1 MFQNVFES
9 ALAESMFHLQPP
21 LPSAALRA
29 WLRSTLTHPSVRMD
43 GGSHERLFRVSV
55 AGLCSQLLRATPVA
69 SAVVALPGT
78 KLAALSA
85 LLRDVRLREEA
96 SRIDKAVAV
105 FYSSLPPGEAARLRA
120 ATLAAAADVP
130 RPPVDALVREHLQMP
145 SGHLAPPPQGA
156 GRRSL
161 GLVRVYD
168 AAGVVRF
175 EYTVAVAGHTAFD
188 ELAGEEEARR
198 ETARAAGQGG
208 AGDGGGGGSG
218 SGSGGGGGGA
228 AFPLPTADA
237 GADGED
243 MGRVTALGGNWY
255 APHRVAVRESLRLPP
270 PEWWTGGAL
279 DAVPATS
286 SLTATPPARGGAV
299 ARIARRP
306 STASSAS
313 SRHSRASTMP
323 F

>member
-9 ALAESMFHLQPP
+9 ALAESMFRLQPP

-43 GGSHERLFRVSV
+43 GGSHERLFRVTV
-55 AGLCSQLLRATPVA
+55 AGLCSQLLRATPAA

-78 KLAALSA
+78 KLAALAA

-120 ATLAAAADVP
+120 AALAAAADVP
-130 RPPVDALVREHLQMP
+130 RPPVDALVRERLQMP

-168 AAGVVRF
+168 AAGVVRS

-188 ELAGEEEARR
+188 ELAREEEARG
-198 ETARAAGQGG
+198 EAARAAGQGG
-208 AGDGGGGGSG
+208 GGGGGSG
-218 SGSGGGGGGA
+218 GGGGGGGGA

-255 APHRVAVRESLRLPP
+255 APHRVAARKSLWLPP

-279 DAVPATS
+279 DAVPASS
-286 SLTATPPARGGAV
+286 SLAATPPARGGA
-299 ARIARRP
+299 AGRIARRP
-306 STASSAS
+306 STASSVS
-313 SRHSRASTMP
+313 SRHSRSSAMP

>member
-9 ALAESMFHLQPP
+9 ALAESMFRLQPP
-21 LPSAALRA
+21 LPSSALRA
-29 WLRSTLTHPSVRMD
+29 WLRATLTHPSVRLD
-43 GGSHERLFRVSV
+43 GPSHERLFRVVV
-55 AGLCSQLLRATPVA
+55 AGLCSQLLRATPA
-69 SAVVALPGT
+69 GAAVVALPAT
-78 KLAALSA
+78 KLSALSA

-105 FYSSLPPGEAARLRA
+105 FYSSLPPGEAARLRFA
-120 ATLAAAADVP
+120 ALAAVADVP
-130 RPPVDALVREHLQMP
+130 RPPVDALVRERLQMP

-168 AAGVVRF
+168 PAGVVRS

-188 ELAGEEEARR
+188 ELAREEEARG
-198 ETARAAGQGG
+198 EAALAAGH
-208 AGDGGGGGSG
+208 GSA
-218 SGSGGGGGGA
+218 GGGGGGGGGGGTSS
-228 AFPLPTADA
+228 LSTADQA
-237 GADGED
+237 ARRED

-255 APHRVAVRESLRLPP
+255 APHRVAARKTLRLPP

-279 DAVPATS
+279 DAVPASTS
-286 SLTATPPARGGAV
+286 LSATPTRGGA
-299 ARIARRP
+299 AGRIARHA

-313 SRHSRASTMP
+313 SRHSRASPMP